1 MNESENTISSI
12 LGNSSSSLSNCISP
26 YYPSYQS
33 NISTFYDT
41 SFNIFLKKVENGW
54 ILKKENKEFI
64 CTDLE
69 DIVKI
74 LKEGEIK

>member
-12 LGNSSSSLSNCISP
+12 LNNHTSVAGNCTSGYFP
-26 YYPSYQS
+26 YYQS
-33 NISTFYDT
+33 SISTFYDN